1 MNNNQ
6 LSTERSPL
14 IIGMEIRNIK
24 DQTRQ
29 MVLYNSI
36 EIGKRLKEA
45 KSKLEHGQWGKW
57 LETAVD
63 YSQSTANN
71 LMKIYEEYGDEQNSL
86 FGGATNSEAIAN
98 LPYTK
103 ALALLGLPNYEREEF
118 IEKNDVEDMS
128 TRELDKAIKE
138 KKELEKKL
146 KVFEKEAE
154 QYQDLKL
161 ELNMKESKI
170 SNLQQELED
179 ATKNNNDEAIE
190 KLNKD
195 IQKAKEEAQENK
207 DRVKQ
212 LEKELRDKPIDTPEI
227 IERVPE
233 SVEKELEELRKQV
246 NNKSSDEAEMKFKYL
261 FEDLTNNFKSI
272 LDSLKDIEDE
282 KTKASYKNAIE
293 GLINKMIN
301 HI

>member
-1 MNNNQ
+1 MNE
-6 LSTERSPL
+6 LKVERSQE
-14 IIGMEIRNIK
+14 IIALEINSIK
-24 DQTRQ
+24 DQTRK
-29 MVLYNSI
+29 MALYNSI
-36 EIGKRLKEA
+36 EIGKRLVEA
-45 KSKLEHGQWGKW
+45 KEVVPHGEWGIW
-57 LETAVD
+57 LEQSVN

-71 LMKIYEEYGDEQNSL
+71 LMKIYEEYGNEQDSL
-86 FGGATNSEAIAN
+86 FGSASNSDEIAN

-128 TRELDKAIKE
+128 TRELQKAIKE
-138 KKELEKKL
+138 KKELEEKL
-146 KVFEKEAE
+146 AHFEKEAE
-154 QYQDLKL
+154 QHKDLKL
-161 ELNMKESKI
+161 ELSMKESEV
-170 SNLQQELED
+170 STLQQELED

-195 IQKAKEEAQENK
+195 IQKAKEETQENK

-233 SVEKELEELRKQV
+233 SVEIELEQLRKQV
-246 NNKSSDEAEMKFKYL
+246 NNKSSDEAEVQFKYI
-261 FEDLTNNFKSI
+261 FDDLTNNFKALLETLGTI
-272 LDSLKDIEDE
+272 KDEE
-282 KTKASYKNAIE
+282 KKASYKKAVE
-293 GLINKMIN
+293 GLINQMIS